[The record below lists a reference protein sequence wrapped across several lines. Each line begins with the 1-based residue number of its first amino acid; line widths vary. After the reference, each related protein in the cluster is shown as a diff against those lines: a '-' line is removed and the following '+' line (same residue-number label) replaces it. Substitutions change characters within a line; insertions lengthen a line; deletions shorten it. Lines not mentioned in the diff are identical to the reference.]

1 MIIILSVGGSM
12 VNPGKP
18 DQAYIS
24 SLSQIFKNSPH
35 SFGIVVGGGKLAREY
50 AEGERKKGK
59 GEFWADLAAIRAT
72 KENAGLFLSHL
83 RGICCL
89 NICDDFIQAHD
100 ALQKHRIVLMG
111 GTIPGITTDA
121 DAALLAECI
130 GAKRLVNVSNV
141 DGIYDKNPAAHK
153 DAKKFGTLSFEKL
166 VSLAQVQ
173 DTRHAGGHFI
183 FDMLACKLIA
193 RSKIESHFVSGK
205 NLEDVK
211 NAIEGTRHNGTV
223 VR

>member
-35 SFGIVVGGGKLAREY
+35 SFGIVVGGGRRAREY
-50 AEGERKKGK
+50 ANEERKKGK

-72 KENAGLFLSHL
+72 KENAAFFLPHL
-83 RGICCL
+83 QGVCYSKICG
-89 NICDDFIQAHD
+89 DFLEAKK
-100 ALQKHRIVLMG
+100 ALETHKITLMG

-121 DAALLAECI
+121 DAALLAECT
-130 GAKRLVNVSNV
+130 GAKRLINVSNV
-141 DGIYDKNPAAHK
+141 DGIYDKNPSAHK
-153 DAKKFGTLSFEKL
+153 DAKKYKTLQFDSL
-166 VSLAQVQ
+166 VSLAQKC
-173 DTRHAGGHFI
+173 DTRKAGGHFI
-183 FDMLACKLIA
+183 FDMLACRLIA

-205 NLEDVK
+205 NLNDVK
-211 NAIEGTRHNGTV
+211 NAIEGKKHSGTT